1 MANSLVVNKNKG
13 EEVGEMKVLSE
24 EEANAAFWKA
34 VAKMEAGYKCGECA
48 YWKMHAGKD
57 ARTFHCFRAYD
68 GGLASAT
75 VEADSAA
82 CSCYMQA
89 AEETYGKDYFITLTL
104 SAEIVERY
112 GDKAPEVVFRGLQH
126 RLGKQHSILR
136 IVTIPERPKGNGLR
150 VHMLFVDPKKIEGV
164 Y

>member
-1 MANSLVVNKNKG
+1 
-13 EEVGEMKVLSE
+13 MKVLSE
-24 EEANAAFWKA
+24 EELNAAFWKG
-34 VAKMEAGYKCGECA
+34 VAEIAGYKCGECA
-48 YWKMHAGKD
+48 YWKMHADKD

-68 GGLASAT
+68 GGLASAA

-82 CSCYMQA
+82 CSCYMHS
-89 AEETYGKDYFITLTL
+89 AEEKNGKDYFVTLTL

-112 GDKAPEVVFRGLQH
+112 GDKAPEVVLLGLQ
-126 RLGKQHSILR
+126 RQLDKSNSALR